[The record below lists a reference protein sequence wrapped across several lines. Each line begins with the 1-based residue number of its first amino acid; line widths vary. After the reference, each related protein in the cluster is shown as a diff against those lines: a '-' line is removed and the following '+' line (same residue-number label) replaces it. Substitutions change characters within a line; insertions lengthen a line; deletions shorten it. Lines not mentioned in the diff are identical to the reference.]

1 MTTTITMRP
10 GRNWAGQEYLG
21 FYDGS
26 KLIGEVDP
34 TDDGKF
40 RVFHR
45 RNLIGI
51 HLEEHWAISHLQ
63 KAVAAGIT
71 GAVKFALAR

>member
-1 MTTTITMRP
+1 MTTTITMRHATNGASEP
-10 GRNWAGQEYLG
+10 YLG
-21 FYDGS
+21 FYNGS

-45 RNLIGI
+45 LNLIGI

-63 KAVAAGIT
+63 KAIAAGIPGT
-71 GAVKFALAR
+71 VKFALA

>member
-1 MTTTITMRP
+1 MTTTITMRHAT
-10 GRNWAGQEYLG
+10 NWAGQEYLG

-26 KLIGEVDP
+26 KLIGEVYP

-45 RNLIGI
+45 LNLIGI